1 MSEALGFGFT
11 PERTTHAFVVH
22 FPSSRGREATIAITE
37 EFLWNAEI
45 CHIERRES
53 GFNDPALKV
62 LLPAGTWSEIA
73 DEARSEFNRRLIRHG
88 VATGKWAK
96 SGMTPLDRNLGK
108 ELVLLC
114 WAVEDCDPVL
124 IPNAVRNWVGLSPE
138 ERWWLYTMTDAATG
152 QAIGGRNKGW
162 RKAVRFALTENP
174 IADSVIK
181 RRVSDFELTLFSD
194 SE

>member
-1 MSEALGFGFT
+1 MSDALGFGYM

-22 FPSSRGREATIAITE
+22 FPSRQGADASIAITE
-37 EFLWNAEI
+37 EFHWTPEI
-45 CHIERRES
+45 VHLES
-53 GFNDPALKV
+53 RDAGVADPNLKV
-62 LLPAGTWSEIA
+62 LLPSRVWKEIA
-73 DEARSEFNRRLIRHG
+73 EEARSEFNRRLIRHG
-88 VATGKWAK
+88 VPTGRWTR
-96 SGMTPLDRNLGK
+96 SGMVPVDRNLGK

-138 ERWWLYTMTDAATG
+138 ERWWLYTMTNAATG
-152 QAIGGRNKGW
+152 QALGGRNKGW

-181 RRVSDFELTLFSD
+181 RRVSDFELTLFS
-194 SE
+194 ELE